1 MTPWLHA
8 VSAAKKWGGEPDD
21 YMFLENWFDD
31 TKELTGNWTHRAL
44 RHSSHGIQEAVRL
57 FGDTIIVGK
66 LEKTRHVAL
75 RPVAEQHVIEDCG
88 FIPTV
93 QDWLK
98 PLLEHPEPWM
108 LRVGGIQTKPLEIT
122 P

>member
-1 MTPWLHA
+1 
-8 VSAAKKWGGEPDD
+8 
-21 YMFLENWFDD
+21 MFLENWFDD